1 MTHAQRTA
9 AAIALAQEATE
20 VTGDLYLAVID
31 YSGAE
36 TLPTFVIYD
45 EVSNRYH
52 VEGLTEEDV
61 IADVIEVLDLS
72 DAVAADPET
81 YHPDTRAA
89 FGVETAGEREARERE
104 EALAWQ
110 AEIEAEMLNE
120 AALDRE
126 REARAEYAYAASEAL
141 YGASELVF

>member
-20 VTGDLYLAVID
+20 VTGDVYLAVID

-45 EVSNRYH
+45 EATGREV
-52 VEGLTEEDV
+52 VENLTEEDV
-61 IADVIEVLDLS
+61 IADVTEVLDLA

-89 FGVETAGEREARERE
+89 FGVETDEEREARDRE
-104 EALAWQ
+104 DDASWL
-110 AEIEAEMLNE
+110 AEIEAE
-120 AALDRE
+120 AANDLALARE
-126 REARAEYAYAASEAL
+126 REARAEYAYAASEEF
-141 YGASELVF
+141 YGVSELVF

>member
-1 MTHAQRTA
+1 VTHAQRTA

-20 VTGDLYLAVID
+20 VTGTLYVAVID

-36 TLPTFVIYD
+36 TLPTFAVVD
-45 EVSNRYH
+45 ERGGLI
-52 VEGLTEEDV
+52 VEDLTEEDLL
-61 IADVIEVLDLS
+61 ADAVEVLDLA

-89 FGVETAGEREARERE
+89 FGVETAEERDARERE

-110 AEIEAEMLNE
+110 AEIEAE
-120 AALDRE
+120 AANDLALARE
-126 REARAEYAYAASEAL
+126 REAQAEHAYAASEAL
-141 YGASELVF
+141 YGPSELVF